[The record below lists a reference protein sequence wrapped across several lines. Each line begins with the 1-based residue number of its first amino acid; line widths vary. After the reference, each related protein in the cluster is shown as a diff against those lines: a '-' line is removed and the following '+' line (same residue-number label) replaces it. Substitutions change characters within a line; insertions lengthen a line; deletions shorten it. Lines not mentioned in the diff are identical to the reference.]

1 MPIETGNSETGQLEH
16 ELSEGLRVGL
26 GENTVITNSETYNS
40 QNALYKDFYKFVWG
54 LRNIFKACWKSM
66 FLK

>member
-1 MPIETGNSETGQLEH
+1 MPIETGISETGQLEQNF
-16 ELSEGLRVGL
+16 GRLRVGL